1 MSALITERIERR
13 SQRAHIGALFL
24 CQKFEAAAP
33 METKGGAA
41 LSAKLYAKLGTM
53 AAGKSLE
60 LLKTADTY
68 ERTGK
73 RVMILTPA
81 VDTRHGVGKVMSR
94 IGLQRDAIPI
104 TEADDIALLAHT
116 YQPDVVL
123 VDESQF
129 LSTDMVKELACGVVD
144 GLDIPVIAFGL
155 KNTFKNELFEGSAAL
170 LAYADS
176 VTEIRGLC
184 QYCARKAIMNLRLVD
199 GVPVYEG
206 DTVQI
211 GSEEYISVCR
221 KHYYNDREDKPYEK
235 TSTNQMRAKT
245 VAEGQESVSPSRT
258 RDGKR
263 EVSSVRG
270 HLSAKGIK
278 ATYAR
283 ITERLR
289 RKSNKPA

>member
-1 MSALITERIERR
+1 M
-13 SQRAHIGALFL
+13 
-24 CQKFEAAAP
+24 
-33 METKGGAA
+33 
-41 LSAKLYAKLGTM
+41 SAKLYAKLGTM

-73 RVMILTPA
+73 RVMVLTPA
-81 VDTRHGVGKVMSR
+81 VDTRHGIGKVTSR

-116 YQPDVVL
+116 YQPDVIL

-129 LSTDMVKELACGVVD
+129 LSSSMVEELACGVVD
-144 GLDIPVIAFGL
+144 GLDIPVIAYGL
-155 KNTFKNELFEGSAAL
+155 KNTFQNELFEGSAAL

-184 QYCARKAIMNLRLVD
+184 QYCARKAIMNLRLVG

-221 KHYYNDREDKPYEK
+221 KHYYNDKEDKPYEK
-235 TSTNQMRAKT
+235 FSSNQLRDKT
-245 VAEGQESVSPSRT
+245 ITEGQESISR
-258 RDGKR
+258 RRAKDGKR
-263 EVSSVRG
+263 EGSSVRG
-270 HLSAKGIK
+270 RFSAKSIK

-289 RKSNKPA
+289 GKSNKPA